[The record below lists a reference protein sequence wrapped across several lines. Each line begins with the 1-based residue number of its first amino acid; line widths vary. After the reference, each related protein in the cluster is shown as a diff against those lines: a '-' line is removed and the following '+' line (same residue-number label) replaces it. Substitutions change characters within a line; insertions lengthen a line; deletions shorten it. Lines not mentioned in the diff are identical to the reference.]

1 MDELEKKPVSK
12 DRELSVTGDVQ
23 PEQIKKR
30 FNFWTAVGIS
40 VCTSGAWEGWT
51 ASIAQGLTGGGPVG
65 LFWGWIFV
73 SIGIVCMSLAL
84 AEFVSM
90 WPSSGGQYVWAAN
103 LAPPSYSRIFSWF
116 TAWAGLAGLWIGTLS
131 CAMGVAVQIQ
141 SYAVVSAGYEPK
153 TWHTFMI
160 CAACCFV
167 WILINVFAV
176 NALHHLNTWLL
187 VWHVAGYIVVIAV
200 LAACTP
206 IKHDAQFVFTN
217 FQNRT
222 GWDNDFVSWSVSL
235 LAALY
240 AFFSLDSTSHF
251 SEEIEKANV
260 MVPRAMAL
268 QAISSALM
276 TLPFIIA
283 VLFCIGDID
292 AVLASPIGLMS
303 PFTQILINSTSSI
316 PAGIILNMIG
326 TTVAWL
332 AGCDLTGAT
341 SRAIWSMARDK
352 AIPEYF
358 AHLHPTL
365 NVPIRAM
372 LLPIVP
378 SLLVYMIYIWNTTAF
393 YGIMAGVLVAFQL
406 SYVVP
411 IGLYIFY
418 WAWKRNTV
426 KGPFNLGKASY
437 FCHVLAFF
445 FGCFMFLFM
454 SFPVYQPV
462 TAQNMNYA
470 SVLVGGVLVIS
481 LISWFFYGRK
491 HYQGP
496 MAIVGIEG
504 QLDPSGSEA

>member
-1 MDELEKKPVSK
+1 
-12 DRELSVTGDVQ
+12 
-23 PEQIKKR
+23 
-30 FNFWTAVGIS
+30 
-40 VCTSGAWEGWT
+40 
-51 ASIAQGLTGGGPVG
+51 
-65 LFWGWIFV
+65 
-73 SIGIVCMSLAL
+73 
-84 AEFVSM
+84 M

-103 LAPPSYSRIFSWF
+103 LAPPAYSRVFLTLLESWF

-141 SYAVVSAGYEPK
+141 SYAVVSAGYEPL

-187 VWHVAGYIVVIAV
+187 VWHVGGYIIVIAV

-206 IKHDAQFVFTN
+206 EKHDAQFVFTN
-217 FQNRT
+217 FQNLT

-251 SEEIEKANV
+251 SEEIERANV

-268 QAISSALM
+268 QAFSSAIM
-276 TLPFIIA
+276 TLPFIIT

-303 PFTQILINSTSSI
+303 PFTQILINSTNNI

-352 AIPEYF
+352 AIPGYF
-358 AHLHPTL
+358 AHLHPTF

-372 LLPIVP
+372 LAPIVP

-406 SYVVP
+406 SYVLP

-418 WAWKRNTV
+418 WAWKKDTV
-426 KGPFNLGKASY
+426 KGPFDLGKAS
-437 FCHVLAFF
+437 FPCHVLAFF

-454 SFPVYQPV
+454 SFPVMQPV

-470 SVLVGGVLVIS
+470 SVLVGAVLVIS

-504 QLDPSGSEA
+504 QVDQSSQLDPSGSEP

>member
-1 MDELEKKPVSK
+1 
-12 DRELSVTGDVQ
+12 
-23 PEQIKKR
+23 
-30 FNFWTAVGIS
+30 
-40 VCTSGAWEGWT
+40 
-51 ASIAQGLTGGGPVG
+51 
-65 LFWGWIFV
+65 
-73 SIGIVCMSLAL
+73 
-84 AEFVSM
+84 
-90 WPSSGGQYVWAAN
+90 
-103 LAPPSYSRIFSWF
+103 
-116 TAWAGLAGLWIGTLS
+116 
-131 CAMGVAVQIQ
+131 
-141 SYAVVSAGYEPK
+141 
-153 TWHTFMI
+153 
-160 CAACCFV
+160 
-167 WILINVFAV
+167 
-176 NALHHLNTWLL
+176 
-187 VWHVAGYIVVIAV
+187 
-200 LAACTP
+200 
-206 IKHDAQFVFTN
+206 
-217 FQNRT
+217 
-222 GWDNDFVSWSVSL
+222 
-235 LAALY
+235 
-240 AFFSLDSTSHF
+240 
-251 SEEIEKANV
+251 
-260 MVPRAMAL
+260 
-268 QAISSALM
+268 M

-462 TAQNMNYA
+462 TAQNM
-470 SVLVGGVLVIS
+470 
-481 LISWFFYGRK
+481 
-491 HYQGP
+491 
-496 MAIVGIEG
+496 
-504 QLDPSGSEA
+504 